1 MADSKPLPKIDLSK
15 PRYDQSSY
23 RGRAFHF
30 FAITDP
36 RNIFVSSK
44 RLEAAARL
52 VKQYKYVVTSRR
64 LDITRLFGVREG
76 TAPPGTTEEELWE
89 AKRLADSAFH
99 PDTGE
104 KMFILG
110 RMSAQVPCNM
120 VITGLMLT
128 FYK

>member
-1 MADSKPLPKIDLSK
+1 ML
-15 PRYDQSSY
+15 
-23 RGRAFHF
+23 
-30 FAITDP
+30 AIT
-36 RNIFVSSK
+36 SH
-44 RLEAAARL
+44 
-52 VKQYKYVVTSRR
+52 R
-64 LDITRLFGVREG
+64 LDITCLFGVREG
-76 TAPPGTTEEELWE
+76 TAPPGTTEDELWE

-104 KMFILG
+104 KMFIFG